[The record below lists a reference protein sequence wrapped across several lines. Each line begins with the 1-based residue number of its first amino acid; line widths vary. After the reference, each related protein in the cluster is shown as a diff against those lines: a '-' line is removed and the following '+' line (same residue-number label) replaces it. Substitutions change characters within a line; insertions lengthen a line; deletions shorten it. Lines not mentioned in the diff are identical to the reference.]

1 MAGRKTGFTRETTKR
16 LALDAGV
23 VYLNWGTDEQK
34 VLGACRGGNTFT
46 VETEW
51 RDMPFDGVGGVVK
64 GSRRPISVTCSL
76 TANLVEINK
85 DLIKIAVPGS
95 DYGDSVPAMDF
106 TTDPNGVPVNGEV
119 QYTVTR
125 EMVEAIPE
133 ITTGDIAIVAKYS
146 GTKTD
151 VICVLKNAMANSN
164 LELNFA
170 DADEAVMAI
179 TFTGMFDPDNLNVEP
194 WEIIIPE
201 KTGV

>member
-1 MAGRKTGFTRETTKR
+1 MAGRKTGVTSETTKR
-16 LALDAGV
+16 LVLDAGV
-23 VYLNWGTDEQK
+23 VYLNWGTAQQK
-34 VLGACRGGNTFT
+34 VLGACRGGNSFT

-51 RDMPFDGVGGVVK
+51 RDMPFDGVGGVIK
-64 GSRRPISVTCSL
+64 GARRPISVTCSL

-95 DYGDSVPAMDF
+95 DYGSPVPAMDY
-106 TTDPNGVPVNGEV
+106 TASYTGTPVSGEV

-125 EMVEAIPE
+125 EMVEAIPD
-133 ITTGDIAIVAKYS
+133 ITTGDIAIVSKYS

-164 LELNFA
+164 LELSFA

-179 TFTGMFDPDNLNVEP
+179 TFTGMFDPDNIDVEP
-194 WEIIIPE
+194 WEIIVPE
-201 KTGV
+201 KTEV